1 MREHP
6 FFTRDYWVFAA
17 AEYAEPRTAAEVSY
31 LASVLPGGGRV
42 LDLGCGVGRHAHGL
56 ARLGF
61 DVVGV
66 DVSEWAVAQA
76 ARGPGGFVA
85 ADLMAGPWP
94 DFAAV
99 SAVSRVESRASE
111 LSVPSE
117 TIGVG
122 AHAPPGGP
130 PVGIDPG
137 FDAVV
142 CVQAFGWG
150 SDADQLRLLRRVRSV
165 LKPGGVLVLDHS
177 NATAILRGYQS
188 HAVAEVD
195 GHTFTFERRYDP
207 LTGRSG
213 GEVKVQRPDGSG
225 CVLHDDVR
233 LYHPAEVRS
242 LLERAGFVV
251 AEVSADF
258 KKGAPVT
265 TDSRY
270 VQFVATPR
278 VSALEGHKGAA
289 EGVDLRWAPDEVE
302 FVQPALD
309 RAWAQLTDVPER
321 ARRYDVADPYGAKA
335 APVLQRYFGMFLE
348 PEQVT
353 CGAGATGLL
362 RSLAALATDGFTC
375 TGHPEF
381 ALAAAEIGAPEG
393 GSVVVVDRPGVS
405 GEVMGLDELRELEAD
420 VVIVDETC
428 AAYLEPHDSAVRLLP
443 HRRGLVVIRSMSKGY
458 CCGGLRVGFAL
469 ASKDVARRV
478 RGVAAPLA
486 VSALSLDVS
495 LALLGQGDVLR
506 PLRERIR
513 AVKPSFVDVLPEVAP
528 GDPRVPWVRV
538 PASLRGWLAE
548 RGLQGKD
555 LGDEI
560 RLSVPLSERRRRAVL
575 G

>member
-17 AEYAEPRTAAEVSY
+17 AEYSPARTAAEVAY
-31 LASVLPGGGRV
+31 LTSVLPAGGRV

-56 ARLGF
+56 ARAGF

-66 DVSEWAVAQA
+66 DVSEWAVDQA
-76 ARGPGGFVA
+76 RRGPGVFVA
-85 ADLMAGPWP
+85 ADLTRAWP
-94 DFAAV
+94 DFAGLGSSGPG
-99 SAVSRVESRASE
+99 SAGPNSAGPGSDG
-111 LSVPSE
+111 PS
-117 TIGVG
+117 
-122 AHAPPGGP
+122 APPGGP
-130 PVGIDPG
+130 PRGIDPG

-150 SDADQLRLLRRVRSV
+150 GDADQVRLLRRVRSV
-165 LKPGGVLVLDHS
+165 LRPGGVLVLDHS
-177 NATAILRGYQS
+177 NATAILRGYRD

-195 GHTFTFERRYDP
+195 GHTFTFHRRFDP

-213 GEVKVQRPDGSG
+213 GEVRVERPDGSS

-233 LYHPAEVRS
+233 LYHPPEVAS
-242 LLERAGFVV
+242 LLDRAGFVV
-251 AEVSADF
+251 EHVDADF
-258 KKGAPVT
+258 TRGAPVT
-265 TDSRY
+265 ADTRY
-270 VQFVATPR
+270 VQFVATAR
-278 VSALEGHKGAA
+278 VSALEGHRGAA

-302 FVQPALD
+302 FVQPAID
-309 RAWAQLTDVPER
+309 RAWAALGGVAER

-362 RSLAALATDGFTC
+362 RSLAALAVDGFTC
-375 TGHPEF
+375 AGHPEF
-381 ALAAAEIGAPEG
+381 ALAAAAIGAPEG
-393 GSVVVVDRPGVS
+393 SAVVVVDRPGVS
-405 GEVMGLDELRELEAD
+405 GEVMGLDEIGEIEAD
-420 VVIVDETC
+420 VLIVDETC

-469 ASKDVARRV
+469 ASRDIASRV
-478 RGVAAPLA
+478 REVAAPLA
-486 VSALSLDVS
+486 VSALSLDLA
-495 LALLGQGDVLR
+495 LALLEQGDVLR
-506 PLRERIR
+506 PLRDRIR
-513 AVKPSFVDVLPEVAP
+513 AVKPSFVDLLPDVAP

-538 PASLRGWLAE
+538 PLSAEVWLKE
-548 RGLQGKD
+548 RGLQGKVLPD
-555 LGDEI
+555 GI
-560 RLSVPLSERRRRAVL
+560 RLSVPLSQQRREAVF

>member
-1 MREHP
+1 M
-6 FFTRDYWVFAA
+6 
-17 AEYAEPRTAAEVSY
+17 
-31 LASVLPGGGRV
+31 
-42 LDLGCGVGRHAHGL
+42 
-56 ARLGF
+56 
-61 DVVGV
+61 
-66 DVSEWAVAQA
+66 
-76 ARGPGGFVA
+76 
-85 ADLMAGPWP
+85 
-94 DFAAV
+94 
-99 SAVSRVESRASE
+99 
-111 LSVPSE
+111 
-117 TIGVG
+117 
-122 AHAPPGGP
+122 
-130 PVGIDPG
+130 
-137 FDAVV
+137 V

-177 NATAILRGYQS
+177 NATAILRDYRS
-188 HAVAEVD
+188 HAEAEVD

-213 GEVKVQRPDGSG
+213 GEVRVQRPDGSA
-225 CVLHDDVR
+225 CVLRDDVR
-233 LYHPAEVRS
+233 LYHPAEVAS

-251 AEVSADF
+251 ARVDADF
-258 KKGAPVT
+258 TPGAPVT
-265 TDSRY
+265 ADTRY
-270 VQFVATPR
+270 VQFVATTR
-278 VSALEGHKGAA
+278 VSALEGHRGAA

-302 FVQPALD
+302 FVRPAIE
-309 RAWAQLTDVPER
+309 RAWASLADVPET

-362 RSLAALATDGFTC
+362 RSLAALAVDGFTC

-381 ALAAAEIGAPEG
+381 ALAAAELGAPRG
-393 GSVVVVDRPGVS
+393 GAVVVVDRPGVS
-405 GEVMGLDELRELEAD
+405 GEVMGLDEIRELEAD

-443 HRRGLVVIRSMSKGY
+443 HRRGLVVVRSMSKGY

-469 ASKDVARRV
+469 ASKDIARRV
-478 RGVAAPLA
+478 REVAAPLA
-486 VSALSLDVS
+486 VSALSLDLS

-513 AVKPSFVDVLPEVAP
+513 AVKPSFVDLLPEVAP

-538 PASLRGWLAE
+538 PASVEGWLAE
-548 RGLQGKD
+548 RGLRGKALPD
-555 LGDEI
+555 GI